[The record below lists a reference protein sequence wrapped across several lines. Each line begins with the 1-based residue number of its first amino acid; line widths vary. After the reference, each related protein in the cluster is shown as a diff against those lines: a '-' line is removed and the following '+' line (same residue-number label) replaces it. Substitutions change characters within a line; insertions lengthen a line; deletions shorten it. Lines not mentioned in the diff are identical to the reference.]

1 MKSRRRVQMK
11 LRDVIRIVSE
21 LARNDQEM
29 SMVVADLMNRG
40 YIRVRAGGRS
50 QRIVVF

>member
-1 MKSRRRVQMK
+1 MK

-21 LARNDQEM
+21 VARNDHEVGL
-29 SMVVADLMNRG
+29 VVADLMNRG
-40 YIRVRAGGRS
+40 YIKVRAGGRS